1 MWCTL
6 VRCVSMWPIYART
19 GTLSPSK
26 ITPRKPKISWLI
38 VTPRRVGDNKRT
50 IAWLRQAVEAAAG
63 CGIWG
68 ILRPFWTFFAC
79 FFLWK
84 WRRSPENV
92 GAVGRNISKYR
103 PKKRNVAKYRV
114 EICENTRIGSDF
126 TTQRGVT
133 ASCGQ
138 TAAGCGRLQQ
148 AVEAVAGCGRLRQA
162 VAGYGRLRQAAAG
175 CGGLPRAAV
184 GCGRMKGAIACQN
197 SDPH

>member
-79 FFLWK
+79 FFCG
-84 WRRSPENV
+84 NG
-92 GAVGRNISKYR
+92 GAPRKMLALSGDISD
-103 PKKRNVAKYRV
+103 NVAQN
-114 EICENTRIGSDF
+114 CENTRIGSVF
-126 TTQRGVT
+126 T
-133 ASCGQ
+133 
-138 TAAGCGRLQQ
+138 
-148 AVEAVAGCGRLRQA
+148 
-162 VAGYGRLRQAAAG
+162 
-175 CGGLPRAAV
+175 
-184 GCGRMKGAIACQN
+184 II
-197 SDPH
+197 D